1 MTREISPCKFKYRQK
16 DYINAILVH
25 GDEQN
30 MSGSSNELNEAEY
43 RSPEVSVL
51 RHQCGVCWNP
61 SSRDVELSWEEK
73 KSTSHCPLDTQGST
87 LKKSIDRHSYGVGGH
102 PSGAVMESSQTTSV
116 DQHTPS
122 VDQYSWLKT
131 LPVCTITPR
140 QIGRKFLSLRF
151 CTLVLPSILN
161 HLSVQKNLMVSIRQ

>member
-1 MTREISPCKFKYRQK
+1 MTRDISPCKFKYRQK
-16 DYINAILVH
+16 DYQCH
-25 GDEQN
+25 
-30 MSGSSNELNEAEY
+30 SGTRCWTEHVWKLKRINEAEY
-43 RSPEVSVL
+43 GAPEVSVI
-51 RHQCGVCWNP
+51 RHQCGVGWNP
-61 SSRDVELSWEEK
+61 SSRDVEISREGK

-87 LKKSIDRHSYGVGGH
+87 LKKSIDRHSYGVSGY

-122 VDQYSWLKT
+122 VDRYPWLNT

-140 QIGRKFLSLRF
+140 PIGRKFLSLRF